1 MLNKIQNEIDDFT
14 KTIKEAKGCDEM
26 LTYVN
31 SSYVS
36 CVKLLMFA
44 SGKFSLYFRL
54 MLFSVMA
61 SAGLLMSTIIGA
73 IPFSVLP
80 FLILTFL
87 LFTLILVFTSQ
98 SKSMLANSIENM
110 KDIMQN
116 NQQ

>member
-44 SGKFSLYFRL
+44 SKKFSLYFRL
-54 MLFSVMA
+54 MLFSIMA
-61 SAGLLMSTIIGA
+61 SAGLLMSSLIGA
-73 IPFSVLP
+73 VPFSVLP

-87 LFTLILVFTSQ
+87 LFALILVFTSQ
-98 SKSMLANSIENM
+98 SKSILVNSIKNIKEL
-110 KDIMQN
+110 MQR
-116 NQQ
+116 